1 MSLQDFTNL
10 FEIVASIGVI
20 ASLIFV
26 GYQMKQN
33 TNQLERSEH
42 NSTMAQW
49 SIIRMVLIENRD
61 VAELWTA
68 GLHGEA
74 EIDAADQLRLDSLLS
89 EQLWAC
95 YHVWERTK
103 RGILK
108 EGTFAQAVAP
118 LIPSWLQTS
127 RGAVWWSSA
136 KLNYPPAFVVDVD
149 AANKKHASVGLTKTS
164 QTR

>member
-1 MSLQDFTNL
+1 MSLQDFTSL
-10 FEIVASIGVI
+10 FEILASIGVI
-20 ASLIFV
+20 VSLIFV

-42 NSTMAQW
+42 NSTMEQW
-49 SIIRMVLIENRD
+49 STIRMVLIENRD

-68 GLHGEA
+68 GLNGET
-74 EIDAADQLRLDSLLS
+74 EINAADQLRLESLLS

-118 LIPSWLQTS
+118 LIPSWLQTP
-127 RGAVWWSSA
+127 RGKVWWSSA

-149 AANKKHASVGLTKTS
+149 AANKSHASVGLTPTS
-164 QTR
+164 RAS